1 MNVGGGVVRFQLDT
15 LVIHLVCLPKLL
27 LVSQGLKIKGALRKT
42 LHVVVGQN
50 QTSCCC
56 SVQRLQQ
63 RQTFVSAPERKERSP
78 LRTWGTS

>member
-1 MNVGGGVVRFQLDT
+1 MNVGGGVVGFQLDT

-27 LVSQGLKIKGALRKT
+27 LVSQGLKIKGALKRT

-56 SVQRLQQ
+56 SVEAATATNIR
-63 RQTFVSAPERKERSP
+63 VSAPERKERSP